1 MKMVKRKKTVGGK
14 FLLIVAFLA
23 AATILGT
30 LMLHKYLARH
40 SSPPIPV
47 PQAPVGT
54 VSVSLFFASPDS
66 AGLVR
71 EAREI
76 GACGGDLSL
85 CVRDVLDE
93 LTSGPLGD
101 LAPTIPANSIF
112 RSVQIQGDTALINLG
127 KEFMEALPKGSSAE
141 LMAVYSMVNTISLN
155 FPSIKRVKFQVEGL
169 DVTTFSGHLD
179 LRKPLEPDYKLEQ
192 KQG

>member
-1 MKMVKRKKTVGGK
+1 MAKQKKTVGGK

-23 AATILGT
+23 AAIILGT

-40 SSPPIPV
+40 TSPPVPV
-47 PQAPVGT
+47 KQAPLGT
-54 VSVSLFFASPDS
+54 ISVLLFFASPDS
-66 AGLVR
+66 RGLVR

-76 GACGGDLSL
+76 GACGGDLSV

-112 RSVQIQGDTALINLG
+112 RSVHIQGDTAQINLG
-127 KEFMEALPKGSSAE
+127 KEFIEALPKGSSAE
-141 LMAVYSMVNTISLN
+141 LMAAYSMVNTISLN
-155 FPSIKRVKFQVEGL
+155 FPSIKKVKFQVEGL
-169 DVTTFSGHLD
+169 DVTTFNGHLD
-179 LRKPLEPDYKLEQ
+179 LRKPLEPDFRLEQ

>member
-1 MKMVKRKKTVGGK
+1 MAKHNKTFGGK
-14 FLLIVAFLA
+14 FLLIASFLA

-40 SSPPIPV
+40 PSAPV
-47 PQAPVGT
+47 PVQQAPLGAI
-54 VSVSLFFASPDS
+54 SVSLFFASPDS
-66 AGLVR
+66 GRLVR

-76 GACGGDLSL
+76 GACGGDLSM

-101 LAPTIPANSIF
+101 LAPTIPANTIF
-112 RSVQIQGDTALINLG
+112 RSVLIQGDTALINLG
-127 KEFMEALPKGSSAE
+127 TDFMETLPKGSSAE
-141 LMAVYSMVNTISLN
+141 LMAVYSMVNSISLN

-179 LRKPLEPDYKLEQ
+179 LRKPLEPDFKLEQ